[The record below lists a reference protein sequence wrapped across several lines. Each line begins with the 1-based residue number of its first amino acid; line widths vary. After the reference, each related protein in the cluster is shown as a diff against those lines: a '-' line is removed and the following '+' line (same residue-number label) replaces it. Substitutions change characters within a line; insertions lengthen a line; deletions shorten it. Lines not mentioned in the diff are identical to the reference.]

1 MWGLAMHDVLRQ
13 RLWRHIEALPEEQLY
28 QALDYVEFL
37 AAKYARES
45 IRPPAS
51 SLQKFGERLQDKM
64 RGQGLGLRTI
74 RGTLDAMGT
83 ADRMVS
89 GISEAGRTLWQEV
102 EQGLRTPSDESG
114 AAKPRVTDGRP
125 ATPAEGGQRALP
137 PAAGS
142 DDPLTRI

>member
-1 MWGLAMHDVLRQ
+1 MHDVLRQ

-64 RGQGLGLRTI
+64 RGQGLGLRAI
-74 RGTLDAMGT
+74 RGTLEAMGT
-83 ADRMVS
+83 ADRVVS
-89 GISEAGRTLWQEV
+89 GITTAGRTLWQEV
-102 EQGLRTPSDESG
+102 EDGLRTPPQPQGGEG
-114 AAKPRVTDGRP
+114 PRSTTSEP
-125 ATPAEGGQRALP
+125 EPPRALP
-137 PAAGS
+137 PARAD